1 MQAVMIRVA
10 LLADVADIASLNV
23 RCWQVAYRGLVPDAF
38 LDALDPAQQASWWS
52 QRVSDPRITVLVA
65 VDAASLVGYCSLSP
79 SRDEDASSG
88 ACELVT
94 LYVDP
99 DRWRAGCGTALVSA
113 AMARARE
120 RGFQELS
127 LWVLATNAPAR
138 AFYASLGF
146 WHDGGAKTDSRLGVA
161 LHEVRYRRELP
172 PGTL

>member
-1 MQAVMIRVA
+1 MQGVMIRGA
-10 LLADVADIASLNV
+10 LPTDAPEIASLNV
-23 RCWQVAYRGLVPDAF
+23 RCWQAAYRGHIPDAF
-38 LDALDPAQQASWWS
+38 LDALDPAQQADWWS
-52 QRVSDPRITVLVA
+52 QRIRDPHTTVLVA
-65 VDAASLVGYCSLSP
+65 VDAASLVGYCSLLP
-79 SRDEDASSG
+79 SRDEDAPSG

-99 DRWRAGCGTALVSA
+99 NRWRAGCGTALVFA

-127 LWVLATNAPAR
+127 LWVLATNTAAR
-138 AFYASLGF
+138 AFYGSLGF
-146 WHDGGAKTDSRLGVA
+146 WHDGSSKTDSRLGVA